1 VSSKKRIDKPL
12 GEILVDREVITKDQL
27 EKALLEQKK
36 DGGLIG
42 DTIVKLGFAQEEDIA
57 HCLSLQYGFPYLP
70 LENYEIPKEVVNV
83 IPKAVAEHYCII
95 PIDKMDNMLTVAMAD
110 PLNIH
115 AIEDIEE
122 ITGCEI
128 QIFVST
134 SSDVRKSIDLFF

>member
-1 VSSKKRIDKPL
+1 MSSKKRIDKPL